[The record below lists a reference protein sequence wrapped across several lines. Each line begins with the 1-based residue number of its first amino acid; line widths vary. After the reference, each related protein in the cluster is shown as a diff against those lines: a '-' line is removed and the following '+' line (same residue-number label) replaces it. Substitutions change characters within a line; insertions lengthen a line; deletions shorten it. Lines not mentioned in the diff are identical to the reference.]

1 MAART
6 RAQAL
11 HGAACLK
18 LQLERKGVGSAGSEI
33 YRGIL
38 EDLGVSDSEVD
49 DYIEQNR
56 DRIEAALDG
65 SPPLH

>member
-1 MAART
+1 MPPRSQAD
-6 RAQAL
+6 AL

-18 LQLERKGVGSAGSEI
+18 VQLQRTGGAGGGNEI

-38 EDLGVSDSEVD
+38 EDLGLTDREVD
-49 DYIEQNR
+49 EYIAQNR